1 MKKIVILQL
10 LLLVAVPA
18 VFSQT
23 GNGTQTPQQHIT
35 YQVVSEKSKTE
46 SLEVIYG
53 LIDQC
58 SPSEFSKLYEH
69 FTYKA
74 RTEPTDRNK
83 AILAYIRNK
92 KNQSK

>member
-1 MKKIVILQL
+1 MKKIVLLQL
-10 LLLVAVPA
+10 FLFVAVSS
-18 VFSQT
+18 VFSQST
-23 GNGTQTPQQHIT
+23 QGTQTHQQNIT
-35 YQVVSEKSKTE
+35 YQYVSEKSKTE

-58 SPSEFSKLYEH
+58 SVSEFNKLHEH
-69 FTYKA
+69 FVYKA
-74 RTEPTDRNK
+74 RTEPSDRNT